1 MKIKVYPNPIF
12 DFAIGYFGGF
22 EDVPTKQDKF
32 KSMTYL
38 NLRCD
43 DEDGKR
49 INVDDKL
56 YIINERKRDNQAKFE
71 EMMNSLIKEN
81 IKDYHPYKKP
91 LELEVVIGINTN
103 SKRSKEVDLD
113 NLVKCILDCFNGL
126 IYEDDSQIT
135 SLIASK
141 YVIKDKHI
149 PPYPGLMIGI
159 RLLTEEKKMI
169 NNIPIFLMEN
179 VIV

>member
-1 MKIKVYPNPIF
+1 MKVKVFPNPIF
-12 DFAIGYFGGF
+12 DFAMGYFGGF
-22 EDVPTKQDKF
+22 EDIPTKQDKY
-32 KSMTYL
+32 KPVKYK
-38 NLRCD
+38 NLRCED
-43 DEDGKR
+43 DEGR
-49 INVDDKL
+49 IINVENNL
-56 YIINERKRDNQAKFE
+56 YIINEKKKENQANFE

-91 LELEVVIGINTN
+91 QELEVVIGINTN

-141 YVIKDKHI
+141 HVIKDKYI
-149 PPYPGLMIGI
+149 RAFPGLMIGI

-169 NNIPIFLMEN
+169 HNIPIFLMEN
-179 VIV
+179 VIE